1 MSGLNLIVQPTGA
14 KVFRLWTRVNGKQV
28 PVTIGDATLMTL
40 ADARAK
46 AKAVLGRTAN
56 GEDPREARD
65 ARKAAQSIDDR
76 VEQVVNSYIAKYLAK
91 KCKPSWAKEA
101 ERLLRVEVVPKF
113 GKKRLGEIEDADV
126 YALLVEIAERGAPRT
141 SNLVFAVLR
150 KLCNWAT
157 TLEGGRLIRISP
169 CAGVKALSGNNKRE
183 RVLED
188 DEVRSVWR
196 AAGKVGWPFGPI
208 YRIALLTGVRRDEVA
223 GMEWPELNL
232 EAKTWMIPGKRTKN
246 KKLLV
251 LPLSDAAAEIIRAL
265 PRMGNS
271 KFVFTTTGTTH
282 VTGYS
287 NAKDAIDKAMLR
299 ILREEASD
307 PDEVEAPPQWQFH
320 DLRRTLI
327 TNLQKLGVRL
337 EVTEAILNHVSGA
350 SRSDAAGHYHLHS
363 WSAEKRAALE
373 LLGAPSRDDRRGQA
387 GRHEHYRYGQ
397 GPRVTGRLAGI
408 SNALA
413 RAGKRG
419 PTGSA
424 RTFSRRRPAMSSV
437 RAIAA
442 MLLALCLVLIKST
455 GEARDP
461 DRAIVPTP

>member
-76 VEQVVNSYIAKYLAK
+76 VEQVVDSYIAKYLAK

-265 PRMGNS
+265 PRMGDFKVRVHHDWN
-271 KFVFTTTGTTH
+271 
-282 VTGYS
+282 
-287 NAKDAIDKAMLR
+287 DACHRLQQRQGRDRQGHA
-299 ILREEASD
+299 REFSARKPAIPTRSR
-307 PDEVEAPPQWQFH
+307 
-320 DLRRTLI
+320 LRRNGNSTIFAARSSPTCRSWGFASKLRKRSSTTSRGPAGRTPPAII
-327 TNLQKLGVRL
+327 TCIAGRPRRGPRSSSGR
-337 EVTEAILNHVSGA
+337 AI
-350 SRSDAAGHYHLHS
+350 SRRSS
-363 WSAEKRAALE
+363 R
-373 LLGAPSRDDRRGQA
+373 PSR
-387 GRHEHYRYGQ
+387 
-397 GPRVTGRLAGI
+397 P
-408 SNALA
+408 S
-413 RAGKRG
+413 
-419 PTGSA
+419 
-424 RTFSRRRPAMSSV
+424 RTLSIWARPA
-437 RAIAA
+437 
-442 MLLALCLVLIKST
+442 
-455 GEARDP
+455 G
-461 DRAIVPTP
+461 DRPIGRN